1 MFSTGWFRLALFA
14 VLALAAPLA
23 ASAQTTPTDAV
34 LFRIFLRDGSALISY
49 GEYARVGDRVVLTL
63 PIGGDASSPELHVL
77 SIPADRVDWEKTDAY
92 AESVR
97 ATRYAA
103 TQGPDD
109 FALLSEA
116 VSRALTDIA
125 LTADRDRKASMAIEA
140 RQNVMKWVSEHYGYR
155 AQDAARMA
163 SMFDDVVSETRAA
176 SGVQNFDL
184 TLIANT
190 AAPPSVPLLPVP
202 TVQESAEQALR
213 AVALSPDASERTSL
227 LQAIQKSI
235 GGLPAGDATWSAPL
249 RSRLSATLAMED
261 RTTRSY
267 ETLTRDL
274 LRSSDQYASAGD
286 VTGVERVIRRA
297 LAEDDRLGQRRPQEM
312 AALLATLDGKLDAA
326 RRLRLA
332 RDSWAARVAA
342 LRAYQAA
349 LVQPLATLRAMRPS
363 LDEIRR
369 LAGPSPA
376 RLTRLTTNAAAVVKA
391 IDAVA
396 APVEAETAHGLL
408 KNAAQLASRAADGRR
423 NAILSGE
430 MQRAWD
436 ASAAASGAL
445 LLLERAESELQ
456 NLTKGPVLKPAT

>member
-1 MFSTGWFRLALFA
+1 MFSTGCLRVAFFAL
-14 VLALAAPLA
+14 LMLA
-23 ASAQTTPTDAV
+23 ASAAARAQTAPTDAV
-34 LFRIFLRDGSALISY
+34 LFRIFLRDGSTLISY

-63 PIGGDASSPELHVL
+63 PIGGDAAAPQLHVL
-77 SIPADRVDWEKTDAY
+77 SIPSDRVDWEKTDAY

-109 FALLSEA
+109 FALLSEG

-125 LTADRDRKASMAIEA
+125 LTTDRDRKASMAIEA
-140 RQNVMKWVSEHYGYR
+140 RQNVMKWVAEHYGYR

-163 SMFDDVVSETRAA
+163 SMFDDIVAESRAA
-176 SGVQNFDL
+176 SGVPNFDL

-190 AAPPSVPLLPVP
+190 AAPPSIPLLPVP

-213 AVALSPDASERTSL
+213 AVALSPDASERISL
-227 LQAIQKSI
+227 LQAIQATI
-235 GGLPAGDATWSAPL
+235 GGLPTTDAPWSTTV
-249 RSRLSATLAMED
+249 RSRLSATLAMEE
-261 RTTRSY
+261 RTTKSY
-267 ETLTRDL
+267 DTLTRDL
-274 LRSSDQYASAGD
+274 LKASDQYAGAGD

-297 LAEDDRLGQRRPQEM
+297 LTEDDRLGQRRPQEM

-332 RDSWAARVAA
+332 RDSWAARTAA
-342 LRAYQAA
+342 LRAYQTA
-349 LVQPLATLRAMRPS
+349 LLQPLAAMRAMRPS

-369 LAGPSPA
+369 LAGPSPT
-376 RLTRLTTNAAAVVKA
+376 RLTRLLTSAAAALKA
-391 IDAVA
+391 IEAVPV
-396 APVEAETAHGLL
+396 PVEAETAHGLL
-408 KNAAQLASRAADGRR
+408 KNAAQLASRAAEGRR
-423 NAILSGE
+423 SAILSGE

-436 ASAAASGAL
+436 ASAAASGSL
-445 LLLERAESELQ
+445 LLFERAEAELQ